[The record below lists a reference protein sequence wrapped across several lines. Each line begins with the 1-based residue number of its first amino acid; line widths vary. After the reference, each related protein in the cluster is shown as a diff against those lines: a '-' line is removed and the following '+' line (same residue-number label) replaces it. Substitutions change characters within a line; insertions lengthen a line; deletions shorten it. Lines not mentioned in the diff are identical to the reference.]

1 MAIRLKTVFFKN
13 AGGRSTAETASVL
26 ASTIWRIAD
35 EVVTNL
41 SKWDCDIVT
50 PERGMKILGEMAAFL
65 LHMADRM
72 AYGRMPEPERARFI
86 QVAGQRLGEI
96 VQDNIRAMVGADGFD
111 YKANFIDLL
120 NRLRAPFNVNTLAQ
134 VAALAALDDDAHVE
148 RTRQVNREGMAYLR
162 EAFEGLGLECVP
174 SWANFILVKVGNV
187 ARLYEALLRQGV
199 IVRPVPVYGFPEHVR
214 VTIGTRAENE
224 RLVGALA
231 RILHDEEGRRTA
243 V

>member
-1 MAIRLKTVFFKN
+1 VAIRLKTVFFKN

-120 NRLRAPFNVNTLAQ
+120 NRRAADYATFECTPEKPGYPILR
-134 VAALAALDDDAHVE
+134 
-148 RTRQVNREGMAYLR
+148 Y
-162 EAFEGLGLECVP
+162 LGLMIREHMLE
-174 SWANFILVKVGNV
+174 SDQHWV
-187 ARLYEALLRQGV
+187 ADQIMDIQAPEALGMLKKTVDGLLAPPAAGPRRQ
-199 IVRPVPVYGFPEHVR
+199 
-214 VTIGTRAENE
+214 
-224 RLVGALA
+224 
-231 RILHDEEGRRTA
+231 A
-243 V
+243 VSGD

>member
-13 AGGRSTAETASVL
+13 AGGRSSAETASVL

-72 AYGRMPEPERARFI
+72 AYGRMPERARFI
-86 QVAGQRLGEI
+86 QVAGQRLAEI

-111 YKANFIDLL
+111 YKANFIDLI
-120 NRLRAPFNVNTLAQ
+120 NRRAADYATFECAPEKPSYPILRF
-134 VAALAALDDDAHVE
+134 
-148 RTRQVNREGMAYLR
+148 
-162 EAFEGLGLECVP
+162 LGLAIREHMLE
-174 SWANFILVKVGNV
+174 SDQHWV
-187 ARLYEALLRQGV
+187 ADQIMDIQAPEALGMLKKTVDGLLAPETA
-199 IVRPVPVYGFPEHVR
+199 RP
-214 VTIGTRAENE
+214 A
-224 RLVGALA
+224 
-231 RILHDEEGRRTA
+231 RRT
-243 V
+243 VSGD

>member
-26 ASTIWRIAD
+26 ASTVWRIAD

-72 AYGRMPEPERARFI
+72 AYGRMPEAERARFI
-86 QVAGQRLGEI
+86 QVAGRRLGEI
-96 VQDNIRAMVGADGFD
+96 VEENIRAMVGEDGFD

-120 NRLRAPFNVNTLAQ
+120 NRRAAEYATFECTPEKPGYPILRF
-134 VAALAALDDDAHVE
+134 
-148 RTRQVNREGMAYLR
+148 
-162 EAFEGLGLECVP
+162 LGLMIREHMLE
-174 SWANFILVKVGNV
+174 SDQHWV
-187 ARLYEALLRQGV
+187 ADQIMDIQAPEALGMLKKTVDGLLAPPAAGPRRQ
-199 IVRPVPVYGFPEHVR
+199 
-214 VTIGTRAENE
+214 
-224 RLVGALA
+224 
-231 RILHDEEGRRTA
+231 A
-243 V
+243 VAGD

>member
-111 YKANFIDLL
+111 YKAKFIDLL
-120 NRLRAPFNVNTLAQ
+120 NRRAADYATFECTPEKPGYPILR
-134 VAALAALDDDAHVE
+134 
-148 RTRQVNREGMAYLR
+148 Y
-162 EAFEGLGLECVP
+162 LGLAIREHMLD
-174 SWANFILVKVGNV
+174 SDQHWV
-187 ARLYEALLRQGV
+187 ADQIMDIQAPEALGMLKKTVDGLLAPPAAGPRRQ
-199 IVRPVPVYGFPEHVR
+199 
-214 VTIGTRAENE
+214 
-224 RLVGALA
+224 
-231 RILHDEEGRRTA
+231 A
-243 V
+243 VSGD